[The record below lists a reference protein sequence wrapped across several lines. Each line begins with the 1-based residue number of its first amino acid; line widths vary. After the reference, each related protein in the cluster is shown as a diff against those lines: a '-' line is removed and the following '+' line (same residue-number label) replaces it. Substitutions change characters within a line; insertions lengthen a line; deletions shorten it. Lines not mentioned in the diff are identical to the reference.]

1 MRRRPKSYEVAA
13 RLYLDGLLAQGIV
26 AVPCSLCGRMVDLEH
41 RGRDSLSRS
50 VEHTIPI
57 ARGGPMLD
65 TSGWKVAHYGCNS
78 SKGTNVKPKRLP
90 NAPLSTSRE
99 W

>member
-13 RLYLDGLLAQGIV
+13 RLYLDGLLTSGLA
-26 AVPCSLCGRMVDLEH
+26 AVPCSLCGAMVDLEH
-41 RGRDSLSRS
+41 RGRDSMSRS

-57 ARGGPMLD
+57 ARGGAMLD
-65 TSGWKVAHYGCNS
+65 AAGWRVAHYGCNS
-78 SKGTNVKPKRLP
+78 RKGDKLKPKRLP
-90 NAPLSTSRE
+90 DAPLSTSRE